1 MSICFRLFSLPEPP
15 RKVYR
20 QLPVTVIQK
29 LVLEYGIV
37 PENHKPACTQL
48 SCDHDTEHLYD
59 IALGKYL
66 VAVEIDPRFWRCRSD
81 DPGIFRRI
89 HKRPTTVQA
98 EVCEA
103 GKERMVGQFFHLKVF
118 RITVD
123 YIFLLPEHEIREIH
137 IDTPEKFRERRAYM
151 DHDDQFSTPLQKTG
165 YNIGLLRRDLLE
177 RP

>member
-1 MSICFRLFSLPEPP
+1 MSIFFRLFSLPEPP

-20 QLPVTVIQK
+20 QLSVTVIQK

-48 SCDHDTEHLYD
+48 SCNHYAERLHD
-59 IALGKYL
+59 IALGKYS
-66 VAVEIDPRFWRCRSD
+66 VAVEIDPCLWRCRSD
-81 DPGIFRRI
+81 DPGIFRSI
-89 HKRPTTVQA
+89 HKCPPTVQT
-98 EVCEA
+98 EVCQA
-103 GKERMVGQFFHLKVF
+103 GKERMVGQFIYLKVF

-151 DHDDQFSTPLQKTG
+151 DHDDQFYTPLQKTG
-165 YNIGLLRRDLLE
+165 YSIGL
-177 RP
+177 